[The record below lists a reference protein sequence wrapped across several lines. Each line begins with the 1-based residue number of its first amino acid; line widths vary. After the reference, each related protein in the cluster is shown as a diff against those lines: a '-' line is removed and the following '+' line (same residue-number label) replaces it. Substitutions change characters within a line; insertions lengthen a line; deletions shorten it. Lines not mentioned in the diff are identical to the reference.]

1 MWSLEESNE
10 IQRIAKTVV
19 PHIKTYAIPQGLQVK
34 EGPDAIIAH
43 LIEQVPKI
51 IKGSVEN

>member
-10 IQRIAKTVV
+10 IRRIAKRVV

-34 EGPDAIIAH
+34 KGPDAIVAH

-51 IKGSVEN
+51 IEGSVEN

>member
-51 IKGSVEN
+51 IKGNVEN